1 MPYNYVI
8 EAFYKGTDLYREQL
22 RDIEKPI
29 ALNTSIFA
37 NSQRDTKKQRKAYS
51 YEDFSFYLNR
61 KDKNLPDGHYG
72 TAALKLQEAGRYPS
86 WALFCFKEL
95 ISGASLSYVPNI
107 LALVCNDAL
116 ILDPHFKEGSVTG
129 FLIVRESASLT
140 MRTFVDD
147 HGRQYDI
154 LIPEVETKIMAQ
166 EDITLLLKN
175 PQQAKVD

>member
-8 EAFYKGTDLYREQL
+8 EAFYRGTDLYREQL

-37 NSQRDTKKQRKAYS
+37 NSQRDTKKQRKAFS
-51 YEDFSFYLNR
+51 YEDFAFYLNR

-95 ISGASLSYVPNI
+95 ISGASLSYVPNV
-107 LALVCNDAL
+107 LALTCEDAL
-116 ILDPHFKEGSVTG
+116 ILDPQFKENAVTG
-129 FLIVRESASLT
+129 FLVIMESASLQ
-140 MRTFVDD
+140 MRTFTDD
-147 HGRQYDI
+147 KGQQYDI
-154 LIPEVETKIMAQ
+154 LMPEVDTKIIAQ
-166 EDITLLLKN
+166 EDITLLLKH
-175 PQQAKVD
+175 PQQAKAD